1 MKKLPPPRYRRKPL
15 DGENPAPQAKARYP
29 KLPIGSEMSNAV
41 AKICADLGVEIC
53 KPNEHQAVP
62 GRTTAKA
69 TLERI
74 YRDHGEGHLI
84 LVLRTITETEN
95 AFIRMDA
102 FILHAISDLIA
113 AHPEWSNTGLRWLEV
128 FDRIDLAEMQSHA
141 KFNRD
146 VVPQRNA
153 IATMLYQELSR
164 AFEEDA
170 GPQTLEEDE
179 KPIDND
185 LLYGTRAIA
194 NYLELPVQK
203 CRDLINLG
211 GVPTFTM
218 PGSTTRCAR
227 KSSMTPPGRKTNRR
241 PNRAPWRGSLDR
253 WGLCI

>member
-1 MKKLPPPRYRRKPL
+1 
-15 DGENPAPQAKARYP
+15 
-29 KLPIGSEMSNAV
+29 MSNAV
-41 AKICADLGVEIC
+41 AKICAELGVEIC

-62 GRTTAKA
+62 GKTTAKA

-95 AFIRMDA
+95 AYIRMDA

-128 FDRIDLAEMQSHA
+128 FDKIDLAEMQAHA
-141 KFNRD
+141 KFNRN
-146 VVPQRNA
+146 VVSQRSA

-164 AFEEDA
+164 AFEEDT
-170 GPQTLEEDE
+170 GPQTPEEGGM
-179 KPIDND
+179 PIDND

-203 CRDLINLG
+203 CRDLINLAG
-211 GVPTFTM
+211 IPTFTM

-227 KSSMTPPGRKTNRR
+227 KSSLNATWQKYEQAAQP
-241 PNRAPWRGSLDR
+241 RAVAG
-253 WGLCI
+253 

>member
-1 MKKLPPPRYRRKPL
+1 MKKLPPPRYRRKPM
-15 DGENPAPQAKARYP
+15 DGQDPAPQAKARYP
-29 KLPIGSEMSNAV
+29 KPPIGAEMSNAV
-41 AKICADLGVEIC
+41 AKICAELGVEIC

-62 GRTTAKA
+62 GKTTAKA

-95 AFIRMDA
+95 AYIRMDA

-128 FDRIDLAEMQSHA
+128 FDKIDLAEMQAHA
-141 KFNRD
+141 KFNRN
-146 VVPQRNA
+146 VVSQRSA

-164 AFEEDA
+164 AFEEDT
-170 GPQTLEEDE
+170 GPQTPEEGGM
-179 KPIDND
+179 PIDND

-203 CRDLINLG
+203 CRDLINLAG
-211 GVPTFTM
+211 IPTFTM

-227 KSSMTPPGRKTNRR
+227 KSSLNATWQKYEQAAQPG
-241 PNRAPWRGSLDR
+241 AVAG
-253 WGLCI
+253 